1 MEIMNLKLYLT
12 LYIKINSKM
21 FINLNVRDK
30 TIKLLEENT
39 EENFCDIGLGKDS
52 LNKIPKVQMI
62 KEKKIENGLHNLKVS
77 LLESHC

>member
-1 MEIMNLKLYLT
+1 
-12 LYIKINSKM
+12 M

-62 KEKKIENGLHNLKVS
+62 KEKKLKMG
-77 LLESHC
+77 CII